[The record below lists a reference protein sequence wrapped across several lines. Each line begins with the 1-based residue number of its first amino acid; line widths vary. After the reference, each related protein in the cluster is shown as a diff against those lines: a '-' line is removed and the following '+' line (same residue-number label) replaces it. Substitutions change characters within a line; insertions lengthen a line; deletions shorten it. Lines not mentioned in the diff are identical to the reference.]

1 MADPAI
7 QQGQAWPALPPQL
20 VSAAPGLPR
29 VFLVEAGEQPPRFDP
44 ANVDPLRPETWRPF
58 VNPCPQ
64 YEPPKAGAVALVPP
78 PQGPGPAPASL
89 AARGLRLLGRLL
101 ISLAIIMALG
111 CKGCA

>member
-7 QQGQAWPALPPQL
+7 RQGQAWPVLPPEL
-20 VSAAPGLPR
+20 ASEAPGLPR
-29 VFLVEAGEQPPRFDP
+29 VFLVEAGEEPPRCDP
-44 ANVDPLRPETWRPF
+44 ADVDPLRPETWRPLMKTAID
-58 VNPCPQ
+58 
-64 YEPPKAGAVALVPP
+64 EPPKAGAVALVPP

-101 ISLAIIMALG
+101 ISAAIIVALG